1 MRWQRPRLME
11 LFMPS
16 NATQCVYHQSVHERE
31 ENDHG
36 CYASV
41 GDMVECLNPMGDR
54 LGIYGVVQS
63 EEHRPSIRGPKRIL
77 NVYMNWDDGPSLEPY
92 QDAFLRIVSRG

>member
-1 MRWQRPRLME
+1 ME
-11 LFMPS
+11 LFMP
-16 NATQCVYHQSVHERE
+16 NRVTQCEYHPNDKHE

-36 CYASV
+36 CFAIV
-41 GDMVECLNPMGDR
+41 GDMVECLNPMGER
-54 LGIYGVVQS
+54 LGIYGLVQS